1 MGFIMKREKN
11 WEIQYGALQKAI
23 DNTAINYFWYYPKEN
38 LNIMS
43 EKSCREYKCKSRY
56 EGAPESFAKDFI
68 LPWEMDSFYHMC
80 EKIKMGAETATE
92 VFHRPDGVS
101 TYRVTLTTVETDGE
115 GEPQEVIGVI
125 ENDCLKQQMNIIE
138 VLGEIYESNYYVDLR
153 GKTFQEVRS
162 NGYARKAIGRVGD
175 VLEAVKTYCEN

>member
-1 MGFIMKREKN
+1 
-11 WEIQYGALQKAI
+11 
-23 DNTAINYFWYYPKEN
+23 
-38 LNIMS
+38 
-43 EKSCREYKCKSRY
+43 
-56 EGAPESFAKDFI
+56 
-68 LPWEMDSFYHMC
+68 
-80 EKIKMGAETATE
+80 MGAETATE

-162 NGYARKAIGRVGD
+162 NGYARKAIGRVVD
-175 VLEAVKTYCEN
+175 VLEAVKTYCENLVEDTYYDIMKAFMDIETLPERLMETKSICVEYLSKTRKWYRASVLTHLHLA

>member
-1 MGFIMKREKN
+1 MEMGFIMKREKN

-68 LPWEMDSFYHMC
+68 LPWEMEDKELSGRY
-80 EKIKMGAETATE
+80 EEQADRAAKMLLDALE
-92 VFHRPDGVS
+92 
-101 TYRVTLTTVETDGE
+101 
-115 GEPQEVIGVI
+115 QE
-125 ENDCLKQQMNIIE
+125 Q
-138 VLGEIYESNYYVDLR
+138 
-153 GKTFQEVRS
+153 
-162 NGYARKAIGRVGD
+162 
-175 VLEAVKTYCEN
+175 